1 MTASDPCSAW
11 YPNLNKNF
19 KSKLQTM
26 QSKFIRFCLQL
37 DSRSH
42 IGIKEFEQINWLP
55 VFKRFNQFICSKAIK
70 FFTRIV
76 FYIYMIYKNK

>member
-26 QSKFIRFCLQL
+26 QSKFIRFCHQL

-42 IGIKEFEQINWLP
+42 IGIKEFEQINWP
-55 VFKRFNQFICSKAIK
+55 P
-70 FFTRIV
+70 FFQKI
-76 FYIYMIYKNK
+76 